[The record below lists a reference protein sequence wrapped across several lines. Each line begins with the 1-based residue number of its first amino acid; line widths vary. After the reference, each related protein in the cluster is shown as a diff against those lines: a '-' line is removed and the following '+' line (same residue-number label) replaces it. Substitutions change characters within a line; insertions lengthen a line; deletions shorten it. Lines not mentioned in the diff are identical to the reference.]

1 HSEVNIT
8 KVSDRLASQL
18 ESNGIGSQV
27 ESEDIGK
34 LLDDR
39 GMEYWASYDV
49 AREVAQEALGSNDD
63 IQYLIDIH
71 RDSLGKDATTK
82 EVNGESHARILF
94 VVGEDH
100 GDYEKNL
107 EVATELHYLLE
118 ESYPGLS
125 RGVITKGGA
134 GSDGVYNQDLA
145 ENALLVE
152 FGGVDNNFDELFRSA
167 DAFAEVFSEFYWS
180 DAEEVKG

>member
-1 HSEVNIT
+1 IAGEGTDYTNLPVESSAPLEEVLEEREAVMEEEADQEESDQKEEEGEDKSGPDTEGRKVVYLYNAYTRESFLPHLHDVDDPDLAHHSEVNIT

-94 VVGEDH
+94 VVGE
-100 GDYEKNL
+100 
-107 EVATELHYLLE
+107 
-118 ESYPGLS
+118 
-125 RGVITKGGA
+125 
-134 GSDGVYNQDLA
+134 
-145 ENALLVE
+145 
-152 FGGVDNNFDELFRSA
+152 
-167 DAFAEVFSEFYWS
+167 
-180 DAEEVKG
+180 